1 MVHFFN
7 TPTRICKGTE
17 PQCRKMVGTLNYIK
31 VEDCQSEQQIEI
43 NYCEVRYYKHTHSH
57 SHSLLCCV
65 FYVLFLLMC
74 FCVYLGQMSQQ
85 VHVLPGTA
93 RCGTGMRVLC
103 CFTDGA
109 HRRPSPVC
117 KWHSQSSH
125 RPVSHRMR
133 LSFQTLCVE
142 REGEKKGENDRR
154 RGRVQ
159 VKQKRV

>member
-1 MVHFFN
+1 
-7 TPTRICKGTE
+7 
-17 PQCRKMVGTLNYIK
+17 
-31 VEDCQSEQQIEI
+31 
-43 NYCEVRYYKHTHSH
+43 
-57 SHSLLCCV
+57 
-65 FYVLFLLMC
+65 MC

-142 REGEKKGENDRR
+142 REGEKKGENDRM